1 MKKVIVR
8 NIVVSLLMLLPLA
21 ASAQNIDFTD
31 FTLSR
36 HDFVDTVKVEII
48 DGAVIVP
55 VEIEGETKRMM
66 FDTGAE
72 FGFWIAGDEA
82 WMQPMGDSLK
92 LTDSQKTSHK
102 IPLFRVPSMTLGSTV
117 IEGYPIVSQEE
128 MNEILCGKFE
138 GGLGFN
144 LVTKGLSF
152 KLDTKDSLLIMTD
165 RKRFFAKEEKGQPTL
180 KYREDDISRV
190 MVDFPFI
197 RTKMIFDTGWLGG
210 WLDFPEYWLN
220 HFSEDDRKMRQSID
234 GLMVQ
239 RDTTVVAQSGLFGRS
254 TDTVT
259 YRILRIPAVRLD
271 DLTLKDVWMPTD
283 SHSMKIGSAL
293 LKRNSLIIDAQKKRL
308 VLLPHD
314 GNLEQVVENEGNGL
328 SFITADED
336 DALGAIKAVV
346 HKGSKAYQKGI
357 RTGDYLIS
365 VNGTPITDICTY
377 VILSDKEKITNTV
390 FRTPEG
396 TEKEIDWPAK

>member
-1 MKKVIVR
+1 MKKVIFR
-8 NIVVSLLMLLPLA
+8 NIAVSLLVLLSLA
-21 ASAQNIDFTD
+21 ASAQDIDLTD

-82 WMQPMGDSLK
+82 WMQPMGNSLK
-92 LTDSQKTSHK
+92 ITDSQKTSRE
-102 IPLFRVPSMTLGSTV
+102 IPLYRVPSMTLGSTV
-117 IEGYPIVSQEE
+117 IEGYPIISQEE
-128 MNEILCGKFE
+128 MNEIVCGRFE

-180 KYREDDISRV
+180 KYREDDIPRV

-220 HFSEDDRKMRQSID
+220 HFSEDDRKMQQSID
-234 GLMVQ
+234 GLTVQ

-254 TDTVT
+254 TDTIT
-259 YRILRIPAVRLD
+259 YRTLRIPAVRLD

-283 SHSMKIGSAL
+283 SHSLKTGAAL

-314 GNLEQVVENEGNGL
+314 GNLEQVVKNEGDGL
-328 SFITADED
+328 SLISADEN
-336 DALGAIKAVV
+336 DALGAIKTIVR
-346 HKGSKAYQKGI
+346 KDSKAYRKGI

-377 VILSDKEKITNTV
+377 VSLSYKEKVTNLV

-396 TEKEIDWPAK
+396 IEKEVVW

>member
-1 MKKVIVR
+1 M
-8 NIVVSLLMLLPLA
+8 LMLASLS
-21 ASAQNIDFTD
+21 ASAQEMDFTD
-31 FTLSR
+31 FSLSR
-36 HDFVDTVKVEII
+36 HDFVDTIKVEIV

-55 VEIEGETKRMM
+55 VEINGEVKRLM

-82 WMQPMGDSLK
+82 WMQPSGDNITI
-92 LTDSQKTSHK
+92 TDSQNTRHK
-102 IPLFRVPSMTLGSTV
+102 IPLFRVPSMTIGSTV
-117 IEGYPIVSQEE
+117 IVGYPIIAQEE
-128 MNEILCGKFE
+128 MNEIVCGKFD

-144 LVTKGLSF
+144 LVAKGLSF

-180 KYREDDISRV
+180 KYRENDVSRV

-220 HFSEDDRKMRQSID
+220 HFSEDDRKMQQSID
-234 GLMVQ
+234 GLTVQ

-259 YRILRIPAVRLD
+259 YRTLRIPAVGLD
-271 DLTLKDVWMPTD
+271 NLTLKDVWMPTG

-314 GNLEQVVENEGNGL
+314 GNLEQVVGNEGNGL

-336 DALGAIKAVV
+336 DAPGAIKAVV
-346 HKGSKAYQKGI
+346 HNGSKAYQMGI
-357 RTGDYLIS
+357 RTGDYLITA
-365 VNGTPITDICTY
+365 NGTPITDICTY
-377 VILSDKEKITNTV
+377 VILSDKEKMTNMV
-390 FRTPEG
+390 FRAPDG
-396 TEKEIDWPAK
+396 TEKEIVW